1 MAAWSVRAPYI
12 TALKH
17 SQPFE
22 SMISL
27 SATASIY
34 TLPNIHLPTW
44 RPRNSFQWSSVT
56 GQSNNSSSRIPLD
69 CHNLG
74 DLCCILV
81 VFVFY
86 HLPLNIKVTACF
98 ELNRK
103 LHLMISDIKSVINI
117 YTLVRKL
124 SESWYFLWNL

>member
-34 TLPNIHLPTW
+34 TLPSIHLPTW

-56 GQSNNSSSRIPLD
+56 GQSNNSSSRISLD

-74 DLCCILV
+74 DLCRILV

-86 HLPLNIKVTACF
+86 HLPLNITVTACF

-124 SESWYFLWNL
+124 SESWYFFFNL

>member
-34 TLPNIHLPTW
+34 TLPSIHLPTW

-74 DLCCILV
+74 DLCRILV

-86 HLPLNIKVTACF
+86 HLPLNITVTACF

-124 SESWYFLWNL
+124 SESWYFFFNL